1 MQEEVRHFSQ
11 AFLAEPSMDPA
22 AHRSPLEPKGG
33 SVGRQWAPS
42 AELSRVDHGKGDF
55 RGVKTTCLETL
66 EPWGAQGKERAQREL
81 GTPSLHS
88 PCRSLFKPQAANTP
102 G

>member
-1 MQEEVRHFSQ
+1 M
-11 AFLAEPSMDPA
+11 
-22 AHRSPLEPKGG
+22 GG
-33 SVGRQWAPS
+33 QRAPS
-42 AELSRVDHGKGDF
+42 AELSRVDHGEGDF

-66 EPWGAQGKERAQREL
+66 EPWGAQEKERAQREL